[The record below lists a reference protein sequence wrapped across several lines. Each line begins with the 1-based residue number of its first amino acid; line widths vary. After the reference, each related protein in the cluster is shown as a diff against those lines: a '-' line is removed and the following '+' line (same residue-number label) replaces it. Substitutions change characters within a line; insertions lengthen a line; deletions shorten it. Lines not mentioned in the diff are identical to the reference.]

1 MLVLVNQVYEP
12 SSCEHKQS
20 QRRATQETH
29 NFYPVVR
36 PSNTCPLPR
45 CGVPMD
51 EGCTQTLSSDP
62 MINLNTTV
70 FSFEIF
76 SRLRGISTSW
86 SLSPL
91 QSFDHK
97 KHKSKGGKAT
107 HTRFNPQHTR
117 AHKPRLKLKAQH
129 REFTTRTELKSLT
142 QRIKCVEA
150 ESVCLS
156 MLREYLVS
164 CSMRQGVPFIAP
176 RQLGA
181 VGDQFGRQFL
191 PSVEWCTR
199 QTRAPPDSHYSS
211 SVFDFL
217 PYGAQPTV
225 GPGTVWRIGH
235 CPVCPIDRWRG
246 PRVAC

>member
-1 MLVLVNQVYEP
+1 MLVRVNQVYEA

-20 QRRATQETH
+20 QRRATQETCD
-29 NFYPVVR
+29 FYPVVR
-36 PSNTCPLPR
+36 PSKTCLLPH

-51 EGCTQTLSSDP
+51 EGCTQPLSSDP

-76 SRLRGISTSW
+76 SCLRGIYTSW

-107 HTRFNPQHTR
+107 HTRFDPQHTH
-117 AHKPRLKLKAQH
+117 AHKPRLELKAQH
-129 REFTTRTELKSLT
+129 MEFTTQTELKSLT

-150 ESVCLS
+150 ESRCLS
-156 MLREYLVS
+156 MLREYLVY
-164 CSMRQGVPFIAP
+164 CSRRQGVPFIAP

-191 PSVEWCTR
+191 PSVEWCTE
-199 QTRAPPDSHYSS
+199 QSGAPPDSSCRS
-211 SVFDFL
+211 PVCDLL
-217 PYGAQPTV
+217 PYRA
-225 GPGTVWRIGH
+225 
-235 CPVCPIDRWRG
+235 
-246 PRVAC
+246 